1 MQPIFS
7 RLAAASLL
15 VLGLHAGPAAHAA
28 SVNGVTISED
38 AIAQATQAAGLPDTP
53 QAREAM
59 KQQLIARELFRQEAN
74 KDKALEKRPEVQAL
88 LQEARNQVLTQAWLK
103 DRIKPEPVT
112 DAQVRARYDAIV
124 ASLGAME
131 YKTRVIELADDAAAA
146 KALARIKAGEDF
158 GKVAQDVS
166 LAPTRTSGGA
176 LDWIS
181 FKVPAQEGRTQSLP
195 LPIAE
200 AISTLPAGAVS
211 PVPVAWNERR
221 YLVKV
226 DALRPTQVPPYD
238 AAAPGIRQAL
248 QAQALERATVALVT
262 SLLTKAKITQ

>member
-1 MQPIFS
+1 MQPILS
-7 RLAAASLL
+7 RLAAGVVLA
-15 VLGLHAGPAAHAA
+15 LGLHVAHAA
-28 SVNGVTISED
+28 TVNGVTISD
-38 AIAQATQAAGLPDTP
+38 AAIVEAAKAAGLPDTP
-53 QAREAM
+53 QSREVI
-59 KQQLIARELFRQEAN
+59 KQQLIARELFRQEAS
-74 KDKALEKRPEVQAL
+74 KDKALEARPEVQTQL
-88 LQEARNQVLTQAWLK
+88 REARNQILTQAWLK

-112 DAQVRARYDAIV
+112 DAQVRARYDAIA

-131 YKTRVIELADDAAAA
+131 YKARVIELADDAAAV

-158 GKVAQDVS
+158 AKVAQDMS

-181 FKVPAQEGRTQSLP
+181 FKVPAQEGHTQNLP

-200 AISTLPAGAVS
+200 AISTLPAGGVS
-211 PVPVAWNERR
+211 PNAVTWNARR

-226 DALRPTQVPPYD
+226 DALRPTQVPSYD

-262 SLLTKAKITQ
+262 GLLTKAKITQ